1 MQTDQPFISVVTISY
16 NDKEALE
23 QTIQSVILQ
32 TYDNME
38 YIVIDGGS
46 TDGTVEVIKR
56 YQSRI
61 EHWVSEEDRGIS
73 DAFNKGI
80 LQAKDGGYILMLNAG
95 DTFLLEES
103 LSSIAEY
110 LDEEIVSF
118 QIKTPRG
125 LVLPRQ
131 YSFANALKE
140 NDLTALLNYIESAH
154 LFHQATFV
162 KKSVYLEV
170 GMYDLSYKIRMDLD
184 FLLRAIKEH
193 RVKFV
198 KKPVVLYLTDGISS
212 QLSNRLRFKL
222 EEKRAVCALVKEK
235 CTLYKLYFY
244 TMLPFYLMKKTLSAL
259 KYAVAD
265 RKNR

>member
-1 MQTDQPFISVVTISY
+1 MQTNQPLLSIITISY

-23 QTIQSVILQ
+23 QTIQSVISQ
-32 TYDNME
+32 TYDNIE

-46 TDGTVEVIKR
+46 TDGTVEMIEK
-56 YQSRI
+56 YKNRI
-61 EHWVSEEDRGIS
+61 SYWVSEKDRGIS

-103 LSSIAEY
+103 LSSIVSH

-131 YSFANALKE
+131 YLFYNVLKE

-154 LFHQATFV
+154 IFHQATFV

-170 GMYDLSYKIRMDLD
+170 GMYDLFYKIRMDLD
-184 FLLRAIKEH
+184 FFLRAIKEH

-198 KKPVVLYLTDGISS
+198 KEPIVLYLTDGISS
-212 QLSNRLRFKL
+212 QLSNRFRFKL
-222 EEKRAVCALVKEK
+222 EEKKAVCTLLKEK
-235 CTLYKLYFY
+235 CIQYKLYFY
-244 TMLPFYLMKKTLSAL
+244 TILPLYLMKKILSAL
-259 KYAVAD
+259 KYAVVD

>member
-1 MQTDQPFISVVTISY
+1 MQIDQPFISVITISY
-16 NDKEALE
+16 NDKKALE

-46 TDGTVEVIKR
+46 TDGTVEVIKK
-56 YQSRI
+56 YQDKI
-61 EHWVSEEDRGIS
+61 DHWVSEEDSGIS

-80 LQAKDGGYILMLNAG
+80 IQARDEGYILMLNAG
-95 DTFLLEES
+95 DTFLLEDS
-103 LSSIAEY
+103 LRSIATY

-131 YSFANALKE
+131 YVFDNALKE
-140 NDLTALLNYIESAH
+140 HDFATLLSYIESAH
-154 LFHQATFV
+154 IFHQATFV

-184 FLLRAIKEH
+184 FFLRTIKKY
-193 RVKFV
+193 RVQFV
-198 KKPVVLYLTDGISS
+198 QKPVVLYLTDGISS

-222 EEKRAVCALVKEK
+222 EEKRAVCNLLKGK